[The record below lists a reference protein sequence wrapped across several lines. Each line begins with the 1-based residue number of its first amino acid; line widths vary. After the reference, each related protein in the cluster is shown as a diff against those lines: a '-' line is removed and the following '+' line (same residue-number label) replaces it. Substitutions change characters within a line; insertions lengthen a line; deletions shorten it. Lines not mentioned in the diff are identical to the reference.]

1 VSASGASRAYRVP
14 PKEGAAAPELG
25 GSDGA
30 YEAGVSARPRR
41 RGTKG
46 DRGWAMCHSRTKGA
60 PPAAIRERG
69 VRSGGVRVDI
79 LGFFH

>member
-25 GSDGA
+25 GFDGA

-46 DRGWAMCHSRTKGA
+46 DRGWAMCHGRTKGA